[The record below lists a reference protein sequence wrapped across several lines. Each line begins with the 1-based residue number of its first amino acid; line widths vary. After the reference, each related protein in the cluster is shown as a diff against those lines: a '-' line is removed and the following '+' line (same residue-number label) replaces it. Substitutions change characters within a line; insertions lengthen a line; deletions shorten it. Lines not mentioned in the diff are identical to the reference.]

1 MVLDPFPRDL
11 TTARTTDGPA
21 DASKAELIDASITVT
36 VAEMPTQL
44 LSHQELVELP
54 QVAEEPTKRSATSHH
69 AVVKTSDAFTELIF
83 KTPNIL
89 FSTIII
95 SPQIKV

>member
-1 MVLDPFPRDL
+1 M
-11 TTARTTDGPA
+11 TD
-21 DASKAELIDASITVT
+21 LIDASITVT

-69 AVVKTSDAFTELIF
+69 AVVKTSDAFTELLKHPIYYS
-83 KTPNIL
+83 L
-89 FSTIII
+89 QIII
-95 SPQIKV
+95 SPQLKV